1 MRILVLNAGSSSLK
15 GALWEAGED
24 PPPSTAPPR
33 IWDARVDWGRH
44 PGRADLGDRSIEIK
58 SPEDAFGPVLDTLP
72 AGRVDVVGH
81 RIVHGGADFRESVVV
96 TPEVRRRIAA
106 LGEFAPEHN
115 EIEAEVIDA
124 VSRKLG
130 DVRQVAVFD
139 TAFHATLAPEAYV
152 YPGPYEWLERGIRRY
167 GFHGIS
173 YAYVTRRAA
182 ETLGHMP
189 ERMVACHLGNGCS
202 AAAIRNGRSVDTTM
216 GFTPLEGLMM
226 GTRSGSVD
234 PGILIHLLR
243 GRMPVYEL
251 DRVLNKESGL
261 KGLSGVSGDMRE
273 VLKAGTDRARLA
285 FDVFVHRLCREIGGM
300 MASLGGMDTLV
311 FTGGIGEN
319 SAAVRDAA
327 CARLEFASARMLVI
341 PTDEDWEIARECYR
355 LKKS

>member
-15 GALWEAGED
+15 GALWDAGEG
-24 PPPSTAPPR
+24 PPASTAPPR
-33 IWDARVDWGRH
+33 IWEARVDWGRH
-44 PGRADLGDRSIEIK
+44 PGRADLGNRSIDIR

-72 AGRVDVVGH
+72 AGRIDVVGH
-81 RIVHGGADFRESVVV
+81 RIVHGGADFRESVFV
-96 TPEVRRRIAA
+96 TAEVRRRIEELA
-106 LGEFAPEHN
+106 EFAPEHN
-115 EIEAEVIDA
+115 EIEAAVIDA
-124 VSRKLG
+124 VAGKLG
-130 DVRQVAVFD
+130 GVPQVAMFD
-139 TAFHATLAPEAYV
+139 TAFHATLTLEAYV
-152 YPGPYEWLERGIRRY
+152 YPGPYEWLARGIRRY

-182 ETLGHMP
+182 EILGHMP

-202 AAAIRNGRSVDTTM
+202 AAAIRKGRSVDTTM

-243 GRMPVYEL
+243 GGMPAGEL

-261 KGLSGVSGDMRE
+261 KGVSGISGDLRE
-273 VLKAGTDRARLA
+273 VLQAGTDRARLA
-285 FDVFVHRLCREIGGM
+285 FEVFVHRLCREIGGM

-319 SAAVRDAA
+319 SAAVRDAV
-327 CARLEFASARMLVI
+327 CKQLEFACARMLVI